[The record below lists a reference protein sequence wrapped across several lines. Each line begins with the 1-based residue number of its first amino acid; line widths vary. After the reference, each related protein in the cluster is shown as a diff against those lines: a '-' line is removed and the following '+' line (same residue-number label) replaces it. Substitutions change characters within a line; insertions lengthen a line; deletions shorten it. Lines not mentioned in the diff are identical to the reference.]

1 MNKYRVEY
9 ADDEEDD
16 DGLLIR
22 EEEAAPYP
30 DIPAEMPGMITEYN
44 KMIDGDVVVIE
55 DDLVPDEMER
65 AALAAE
71 NSGLEFGP
79 APEHVHRE
87 VIDLSDIDDDYEG
100 TDDGIHHDNSKAQVK
115 MEPTDKIE
123 NPSTDIVGDITGDT
137 SNQRRSG

>member
-55 DDLVPDEMER
+55 DDPVPDDMER

-71 NSGLEFGP
+71 NSGLHL
-79 APEHVHRE
+79 ALHRS
-87 VIDLSDIDDDYEG
+87 VY
-100 TDDGIHHDNSKAQVK
+100 
-115 MEPTDKIE
+115 IE
-123 NPSTDIVGDITGDT
+123 
-137 SNQRRSG
+137 R